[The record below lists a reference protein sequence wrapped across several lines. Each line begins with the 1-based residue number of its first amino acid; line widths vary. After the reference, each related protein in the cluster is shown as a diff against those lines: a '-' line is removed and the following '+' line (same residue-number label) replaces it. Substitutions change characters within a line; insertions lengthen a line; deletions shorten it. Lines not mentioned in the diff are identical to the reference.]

1 MQYII
6 TKEELRSMINEEVKK
21 EIEGKLDMVYDGF
34 VDKACEWIKE
44 NMPDYVDFVSGLIN
58 EVDMANDFRKAMEE

>member
-1 MQYII
+1 M
-6 TKEELRSMINEEVKK
+6 
-21 EIEGKLDMVYDGF
+21 
-34 VDKACEWIKE
+34 DKIKE

>member
-34 VDKACEWIKE
+34 VDKACEWIK
-44 NMPDYVDFVSGLIN
+44 
-58 EVDMANDFRKAMEE
+58 